1 MGFSAGVPP
10 QNPTASHPRKSVMR
24 RQFVAQIARCRAAS
38 LWNLLAQ
45 MQLLAGKVVNLLLLA
60 VDDEV
65 ELIEQVFCVAEL
77 DLQVVQALLKVGR
90 ILHSAIRT
98 QSGQQLH
105 CSSRPINSSRAFIE
119 PCIAYKM
126 QEVYGSTY
134 WRTCYWSLRKVF

>member
-98 QSGQQLH
+98 QSGRQLH
-105 CSSRPINSSRAFIE
+105 CISRPINSSRAFIE

-126 QEVYGSTY
+126 QEVYGST
-134 WRTCYWSLRKVF
+134 

>member
-1 MGFSAGVPP
+1 MDLRAGVPP
-10 QNPTASHPRKSVMR
+10 QDPTAAHPRKSVMR

-126 QEVYGSTY
+126 QEVYGST
-134 WRTCYWSLRKVF
+134 